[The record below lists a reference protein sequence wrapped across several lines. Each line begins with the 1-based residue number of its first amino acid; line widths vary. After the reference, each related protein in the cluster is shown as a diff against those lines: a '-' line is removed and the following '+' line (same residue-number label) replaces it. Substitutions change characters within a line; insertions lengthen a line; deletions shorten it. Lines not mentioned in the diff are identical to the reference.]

1 MDCFF
6 ALIHT
11 HLTEGSQS
19 IWRRLEDRHSS
30 AACQREDVR
39 MAGCMNEWME
49 GAHDVRGPPPAH
61 TDAVVPL
68 RVTASTLALCVAVSA
83 CPRVRACEC
92 VPANALTVS
101 MWPQIVACT
110 TSPLHLS
117 PVPLP
122 CKARLWCQNVRRSIA
137 GEPTP
142 PVLSS
147 SLPAPDRRKNGSS
160 SSSSAHPSR
169 AGALALLALLA
180 LLAFLALVA
189 FLAGCCSAV
198 FLRAD
203 GQRGRPPDLLPS

>member
-1 MDCFF
+1 MDRGRSRCPW
-6 ALIHT
+6 APTGPHRRSRASPSNSL
-11 HLTEGSQS
+11 HL
-19 IWRRLEDRHSS
+19 
-30 AACQREDVR
+30 
-39 MAGCMNEWME
+39 
-49 GAHDVRGPPPAH
+49 GAVRG
-61 TDAVVPL
+61 
-68 RVTASTLALCVAVSA
+68 R
-83 CPRVRACEC
+83 EC

-110 TSPLHLS
+110 NGVEPHHAPLPAPLPCTSPLHLS
-117 PVPLP
+117 PAPLP